1 MRVRPSVS
9 ADAHANT
16 YLYNMVPCMYAARAS
31 DREECITVA
40 GRCWAGGERNFFFR
54 RRRRA
59 RGSPH
64 IGIQRVHNNVSCTYI
79 YIYMWYAY
87 NTVGRGGV
95 GEECD
100 VAVTYYAAAAVGML
114 TPPSSECILLWK
126 RPSTRR
132 EAYCTSSESRVF
144 RLRRGPRERLLLPR
158 GVFGGGRNSGLGGIG

>member
-1 MRVRPSVS
+1 
-9 ADAHANT
+9 
-16 YLYNMVPCMYAARAS
+16 MYAARAS
-31 DREECITVA
+31 DREERITVA
-40 GRCWAGGERNFFFR
+40 GRCWAGGERNFFFDDGDG
-54 RRRRA
+54 
-59 RGSPH
+59 RGDRH

-79 YIYMWYAY
+79 YIYIWYAY

-100 VAVTYYAAAAVGML
+100 VAVTYYAAAAAAVGML
-114 TPPSSECILLWK
+114 TPPSSECILWK

-144 RLRRGPRERLLLPR
+144 RLRRGSRERLLLPR